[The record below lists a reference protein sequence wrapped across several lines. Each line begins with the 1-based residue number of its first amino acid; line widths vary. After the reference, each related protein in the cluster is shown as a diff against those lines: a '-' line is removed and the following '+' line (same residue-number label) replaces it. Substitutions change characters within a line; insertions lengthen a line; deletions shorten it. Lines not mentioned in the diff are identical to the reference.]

1 MSRLDRLREGL
12 GTTPFLVS
20 SAINV
25 RYLTG
30 LQSSNAYLLVE
41 PDRVRLFTD
50 FRYIERADAL
60 DGVEAVQV
68 ARDVIGELPSIV
80 SGGLAFEAGDLTY
93 EAWERLHEGGLELE
107 PTHGVVERL
116 RAIKDD
122 GELAAIRRACAASD
136 RAFEAL
142 AHERFT
148 GRSERELAWRMEQL
162 LREHGGEGLSFEPL
176 VAAGPSGSSP
186 HSELTDDP
194 IPAGTLV
201 IVDAGCTV
209 DGYCSDCTRTFA
221 TGELPEELR
230 RIYDLCL
237 EAQLAAVEGIR
248 PGLTGREADAIARDP
263 IAAAGY
269 GERFGH
275 GLGHGLGLLVHEAP
289 AVRPES
295 DDVLAAGQV
304 FSVEPGIYL
313 PGVAGV
319 RIEDL
324 VVLREEGP
332 ERLTTVGKELTV
344 VD

>member
-12 GTTPFLVS
+12 ELPLLVS
-20 SAINV
+20 SPTNV

-30 LQSSNAYLLVE
+30 LASSNAFLLVE
-41 PDRVRLFTD
+41 PERVRLLTD
-50 FRYIERADAL
+50 FRYLERARKVQD
-60 DGVEAVQV
+60 VEVVQV
-68 ARDVIGELPSIV
+68 ARDVIGDLPAQL
-80 SGGLAFEAGDLTY
+80 SGTLAFEAGHLTY
-93 EAWERLHEGGLELE
+93 AAWERLDGAGLALE
-107 PTHGVVERL
+107 PTHGLVERL
-116 RAIKDD
+116 RAVKD
-122 GELAAIRRACAASD
+122 ETEIEAIRRACEASD

-142 AHERFT
+142 ASEPFI
-148 GRSERELAWRMEQL
+148 GRSERQLAWRMEEL
-162 LREHGGEGLSFEPL
+162 LHEHGGHGLSFDTL

-186 HSELTDDP
+186 HSELTDEP

-201 IVDAGCTV
+201 IVDAGCTI

-230 RIYDLCL
+230 RIYDICL
-237 EAQLAAVEGIR
+237 QAQLGALERIR
-248 PGLTGREADAIARDP
+248 PGMTGREADAIARDP

-275 GLGHGLGLLVHEAP
+275 GLGHGLGLLVHEDP
-289 AVRPES
+289 TVRPES
-295 DDVLAAGQV
+295 TDVLEPGQV

-324 VVLREEGP
+324 VVLHEDGP
-332 ERLTTVGKELTV
+332 ERLTTVAKELII

>member
-1 MSRLDRLREGL
+1 VSRLDRLREGL
-12 GTTPFLVS
+12 DAPLLVS
-20 SAINV
+20 SPTNV

-30 LQSSNAYLLVE
+30 LDSSNAFLIVE
-41 PDRVRLFTD
+41 PERVRLLTD
-50 FRYIERADAL
+50 FRYIERAGAVE
-60 DGVEAVQV
+60 GVEAVQV
-68 ARDVIGELPSIV
+68 ARDVIGDLSDHV
-80 SGGLAFEAGDLTY
+80 SGRLAFEAGHLTY
-93 EAWERLHEGGLELE
+93 AAWERLRGAGLDPV
-107 PTHGVVERL
+107 PTNGAVERL
-116 RAIKDD
+116 RLHKDD
-122 GELAAIRRACAASD
+122 EELDAIRRACQVSD

-142 AHERFT
+142 ARERFT
-148 GRSERELAWRMEQL
+148 GRSERELAWRMQEL
-162 LREHGGEGLSFEPL
+162 LHEHGGHGLSFETL

-186 HSELTDDP
+186 HSELTDGP

-201 IVDAGCTV
+201 IVDAGCIV

-221 TGELPEELR
+221 TGELPDELR
-230 RIYDLCL
+230 RIYDVCL
-237 EAQLAAVEGIR
+237 EAQLAALDGIR
-248 PGLTGREADAIARDP
+248 PGMTGREADALARDP

-289 AVRPES
+289 TVRPES
-295 DDVLAAGQV
+295 EDLLEPGQV

-324 VVLREEGP
+324 VVLREDGP